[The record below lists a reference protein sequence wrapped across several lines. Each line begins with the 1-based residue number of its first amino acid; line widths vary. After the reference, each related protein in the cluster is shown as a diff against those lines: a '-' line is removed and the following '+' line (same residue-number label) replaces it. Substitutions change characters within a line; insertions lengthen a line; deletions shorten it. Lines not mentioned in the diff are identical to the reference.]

1 MSITPVGAV
10 GSESSQITSVKQ
22 AQKPAST
29 ASENLL
35 PNPLQ
40 DLSDS
45 NAQKAGASAAAPT
58 PYAPSKISTEGFV
71 DLRGG
76 DNSDKGD
83 FKVLDKVI
91 EKIHKNIEE
100 LGDLI
105 ENMAKLA
112 EKTNKQ
118 AVGMQIM
125 EKTFE
130 AIDEIQGEDSKK

>member
-10 GSESSQITSVKQ
+10 GSESSQITSVKH
-22 AQKPAST
+22 AQRADSPV
-29 ASENLL
+29 SENL
-35 PNPLQ
+35 PPKPLQ
-40 DLSDS
+40 DLSDLA
-45 NAQKAGASAAAPT
+45 AQKAEASAAAPT

>member
-29 ASENLL
+29 TSENLP

-40 DLSDS
+40 DFSDS